1 MDRGLT
7 IENPYASVTIP
18 RAQLKDDFLREDFLG
33 EDFSPNVLPPC
44 SAAPQKEADPKSP
57 SLAWNGQRSQAQV
70 ESQARPT
77 NPYASLK
84 VPREEA
90 PEPFRWKSH
99 EEAAP
104 DPGCCG
110 CCGCC
115 SPCCRKCCCVVS

>member
-7 IENPYASVTIP
+7 IENPYASVAIP
-18 RAQLKDDFLREDFLG
+18 RAQLKDDFLSYYLG
-33 EDFSPNVLPPC
+33 EDFGPNVLGSC

-57 SLAWNGQRSQAQV
+57 SLAWNGQAQA

-84 VPREEA
+84 AAPKVDA

-104 DPGCCG
+104 DPGG
-110 CCGCC
+110 CRGCRSCC
-115 SPCCRKCCCVVS
+115 SACCRKRCCVIS

>member
-1 MDRGLT
+1 MDRGFT

-18 RAQLKDDFLREDFLG
+18 RAQLKDDFLRYYLG
-33 EDFSPNVLPPC
+33 EDFSPGVLPPC

-57 SLAWNGQRSQAQV
+57 SLAWNGQAQA

-84 VPREEA
+84 VPKVDA
-90 PEPFRWKSH
+90 PEPFRWKGH

-110 CCGCC
+110 CCC
-115 SPCCRKCCCVVS
+115 SPCCRKCCCVIS